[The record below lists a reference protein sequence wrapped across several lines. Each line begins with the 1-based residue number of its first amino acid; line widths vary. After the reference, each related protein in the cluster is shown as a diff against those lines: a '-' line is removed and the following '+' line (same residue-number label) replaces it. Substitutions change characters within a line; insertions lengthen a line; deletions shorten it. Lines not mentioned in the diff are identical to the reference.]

1 MSERNTRTPR
11 KTVAGSPLIR
21 SAVQHRLAGR
31 ASDSFLAQ
39 RPPQLASPS
48 IPASPSTPYH
58 QFAAAQRNRL
68 FPKHQHPRLSS
79 SSPFS
84 IAADNSALSLDD
96 DYGSNTSSPAY
107 RKGTVQGFVSGVKP
121 RASASARPGIVT
133 LRGAGV
139 GTGAGPS
146 SQGTAQG
153 GSEPQS
159 SSSPKRNRYVRQT
172 PLSERLKQMPMDI
185 INTLYLR
192 YMVDFS
198 PTNIIYET
206 SPTLPIVLGAAL
218 HLISLVVCVFLN
230 PATSLSIRSA
240 SVSSVSA
247 GMFKAGAAAIA
258 AGSSGSGSAR
268 GGGRGS
274 GKQSLFRQG
283 GKGAEGSSRAQTP
296 PMMGHIPDSA
306 IPDLRSFARARQE
319 DWMRWTSILLT
330 LALLLTAVGIAYKLF
345 TSTRKYTFWMR
356 TQSDR
361 LRSSRAKLVTLSLDE
376 DVEPVPLADRIRA
389 WAMDK
394 LRSVPL
400 LGWFLGREEVPE
412 SAGETKMYSLETW
425 DPPTMLLRLF
435 CIYSPLHAF
444 LWALSSPLFPST
456 SSAASVSL
464 LSRFFALVL
473 WPALHIAVGVQLFSL
488 VHFFQVLLQD
498 RTLVQS
504 EAMHEYDEKFVFPH
518 AMPMMR
524 DASTMTHQAET
535 HDFSQQLRQGGIAMP
550 ASLMSRSH
558 QSVPNNLAPAP
569 QSLGRSAGRDRV
581 NASAHAAEEEDH
593 EADSSFFGSAVVASP
608 SAGAG
613 RVRGA
618 GAGGSL
624 GRVALAPRGLDASV
638 SARHLR
644 GGGGGERRSV
654 EAGVAQRRRLADT
667 LAEHGDEE
675 EEEEEEE
682 EDREE
687 EMDVDEDEDEEE
699 GEEENEGDEE
709 EDELEEEEEEEE
721 EDEQH
726 EQAGGSNIFQAGQ
739 HRSQANAAR
748 RRRA

>member
-39 RPPQLASPS
+39 RPPALASPS

-133 LRGAGV
+133 LRGAGA

-306 IPDLRSFARARQE
+306 VPDLRSFARARQE

-389 WAMDK
+389 WAMEK

-569 QSLGRSAGRDRV
+569 QSLGRAAGRDRV
-581 NASAHAAEEEDH
+581 NASAHAEEEDH
-593 EADSSFFGSAVVASP
+593 EADSSFFGSAAAASP

-618 GAGGSL
+618 GGSL
-624 GRVALAPRGLDASV
+624 GRAALAPRGLDASV

-644 GGGGGERRSV
+644 GGGGGGGERRSL
-654 EAGVAQRRRLADT
+654 EAGVAQRRRLPDT
-667 LAEHGDEE
+667 LAETRDEE
-675 EEEEEEE
+675 EEVEE

-687 EMDVDEDEDEEE
+687 EMDVEEDEDEDEEE
-699 GEEENEGDEE
+699 
-709 EDELEEEEEEEE
+709 DELEEEEEEEEE

-739 HRSQANAAR
+739 HRSQATAAR